1 MSMSPKC
8 KIRFENFLR
17 INKNKNMNKSERL
30 LRSERARKRRNNI
43 KLIINQ
49 RTQNLYSHLHRL
61 RIKKQKMRNKVIQ

>member
-1 MSMSPKC
+1 MS
-8 KIRFENFLR
+8 R
-17 INKNKNMNKSERL
+17 SERL

-43 KLIINQ
+43 KSIISQ

>member
-1 MSMSPKC
+1 MS
-8 KIRFENFLR
+8 R
-17 INKNKNMNKSERL
+17 SERL

-61 RIKKQKMRNKVIQ
+61 RIKKQKIRIKIAQ